1 VPLYAVGVSLRAL
14 LSVLALTLAD
24 YLLWHWSLAGN
35 HDVLALASGLTL
47 PPLAVAGAWL
57 LALSLARLLARGARA
72 PAERLRVHGTRA
84 VQSIAAAPRGGSAR
98 SAVVEPRVVRAA
110 HVARGAHQ
118 QAATPPAR
126 TATEEAARKLAA

>member
-1 VPLYAVGVSLRAL
+1 VPLYAVAVSLRAL

-72 PAERLRVHGTRA
+72 PAARLRVHGARA
-84 VQSIAAAPRGGSAR
+84 ARSVATAPRGRRTR
-98 SAVVEPRVVRAA
+98 SAIAKPHVARAA

-118 QAATPPAR
+118 QAATPRAR